1 MADGLTYGQQQ
12 AEANLQR
19 WQGLS
24 GKMRKP
30 SYMASPEEKAAYAAQ
45 EVRAGSAPAYE
56 LPEDYGGMPQGMTRR
71 AFRAQVAWDAAQTA
85 RLQQEQAMRQQAEY
99 DRKLEIEGREELVN
113 QARRESQI
121 QEYRAAQKIAGETE
135 TQRVN
140 FDSGFAELDPRTPEF
155 LDQFAALRK
164 DNPLAL
170 LVPEV
175 KGLVDDYM
183 KINEIYRSEGEASA
197 AEMEAKQKEEK
208 TRQENKIVKLASL
221 TKLAKGVGIN
231 LSDLVQSDKDTGEL
245 IIDPIAVGEAEAK
258 LATKPPVDPNL
269 PVYRREA
276 SKLREQV
283 RQLDSKIL
291 ANQVDARG
299 AKTERAKEE
308 FEQNIRVLTAQRDN
322 LYAEYIGIE
331 DLLQES
337 GGTVSTP
344 PAQDVSEG
352 QIDAA
357 KRIAENPNHPRNAA
371 AIEFLRTNNV
381 PFEPPQSGGRPA
393 QPPQAPAPTATPA
406 ATTGVNLAPPTAPQP
421 IQAPTGPTTRQSSA
435 QEQLAE
441 IDRILASNA
450 SPTEKAV
457 AASRRA
463 DLQNIVRGEEAGA
476 QTRQQAAQAQTS
488 EQLVSWRN
496 NIVNTV
502 TDKDWMGTVQ
512 GPKSGVDP
520 NDYFLT
526 IKDAFD
532 RAPATDPREYVGLLS
547 LIVGRRGPTG
557 IVMKKNIDPELKESV
572 ISEIRRVIEES
583 DAGDNWQGRS
593 RKPNFNWQRIVPAEA
608 LKKSK

>member
-1 MADGLTYGQQQ
+1 MAETTTSPNEYRVMPTAELQKSISQTEFLSTRPTVPASGFYRDGTMSPYARRKMRMQEDWDKRYEMMINQEEAARKFELDRRQ
-12 AEANLQR
+12 AEIYEAR
-19 WQGLS
+19 
-24 GKMRKP
+24 
-30 SYMASPEEKAAYAAQ
+30 
-45 EVRAGSAPAYE
+45 EVREQAKYLSEIDEA
-56 LPEDYGGMPQGMTRR
+56 
-71 AFRAQVAWDAAQTA
+71 RAQAKVDS
-85 RLQQEQAMRQQAEY
+85 
-99 DRKLEIEGREELVN
+99 EI
-113 QARRESQI
+113 
-121 QEYRAAQKIAGETE
+121 E
-135 TQRVN
+135 TQRAR
-140 FDSGFAELDPRTPEF
+140 FDSGLAELDPRLPDF
-155 LDQFAALRK
+155 LDNFAKLSRE
-164 DNPLAL
+164 NRLAL
-170 LVPEV
+170 ETPSVQKLASQY
-175 KGLVDDYM
+175 LA
-183 KINEIYRSEGEASA
+183 INEIYRAGEETDAASA
-197 AEMEAKQKEEK
+197 EAAKGLRDQKLS
-208 TRQENKIVKLASL
+208 QL
-221 TKLAKGVGIN
+221 TKLAKLTGRN
-231 LSDLVQSDKDTGEL
+231 LSDLAQSDIETEEL
-245 IIDPIAVGEAEAK
+245 IVDPVAVGEAEAE

-291 ANQVDARG
+291 ANQVDVRG

-322 LYAEYIGIE
+322 LYAEYVGVE
-331 DLLQES
+331 ELLQE
-337 GGTVSTP
+337 GAGATGEAEITDAEIP
-344 PAQDVSEG
+344 RLTTEDKEAYDALPAGAVFYMNGRRGRKPEKGPQDE
-352 QIDAA
+352 A
-357 KRIAENPNHPRNAA
+357 
-371 AIEFLRTNNV
+371 
-381 PFEPPQSGGRPA
+381 QSG
-393 QPPQAPAPTATPA
+393 QPQTPAPTATPA

-476 QTRQQAAQAQTS
+476 QTRQQTAQAQTS

-532 RAPATDPREYVGLLS
+532 QAPAADPREYVGLLS

-557 IVMKKNIDPELKESV
+557 IVTKKKIDPELKEAV
-572 ISEIRRVIEES
+572 FSEIRRVIEES
-583 DAGDNWQGRS
+583 DAGANWQGQS

-608 LKKSK
+608 LKKPK